1 MDFYISQEDMQ
12 SEPNLMSDEIGYDP
26 FIQKLSNSEG
36 LSLEGVKLESVEQF
50 DLIYDSKLT
59 FNLKYEA
66 ILGAM

>member
-12 SEPNLMSDEIGYDP
+12 SEPNLISDEIGYDP

-36 LSLEGVKLESVEQF
+36 VNLESVEQF